1 MCAHAPNAAN
11 KILLA
16 SAVIRS
22 GIMVLMQNVAST
34 VADAA
39 YPRKSIHVIADLL
52 LVLGHRTPEFAARSN
67 ERSFLKSASA
77 VIGGPK
83 LPGEF
88 LTVRPFK
95 NAEHPKRKGRSSPR
109 RCSPHRRGPNHQS
122 AHSSEGQTRWLPNHY
137 HSQTPGTTTA
147 TCAEPTS
154 PSKKIDIPPD
164 LPEPPQKIHLALKHW
179 VC

>member
-52 LVLGHRTPEFAARSN
+52 LVLGHRTPECAARSN
-67 ERSFLKSASA
+67 ERTFLKSASA

-137 HSQTPGTTTA
+137 HSPTPGTITA
-147 TCAEPTS
+147 TRAEQRRANKFVNATEERDCDS
-154 PSKKIDIPPD
+154 
-164 LPEPPQKIHLALKHW
+164 Q
-179 VC
+179 

>member
-52 LVLGHRTPEFAARSN
+52 LVLGHRTPEFAPWSN
-67 ERSFLKSASA
+67 EWRHLKSAS
-77 VIGGPK
+77 VVIRIGGPK

-95 NAEHPKRKGRSSPR
+95 TAEHPKRKDRSSPR
-109 RCSPHRRGPNHQS
+109 RCPLHWREPNPH
-122 AHSSEGQTRWLPNHY
+122 
-137 HSQTPGTTTA
+137 
-147 TCAEPTS
+147 
-154 PSKKIDIPPD
+154 PP
-164 LPEPPQKIHLALKHW
+164 H
-179 VC
+179 